1 MPHRKIKRAHWELLA
16 VSSLALLTTLIFW
29 STDLDLR
36 LAELFYRPESFGDV
50 WPFQHW
56 WPWQLLYDYA
66 FPFTVWSG
74 LIALA
79 VYVLSHFHAYTQ
91 RFRRRALYILLVIAL
106 GPGLVVNLVVKDHWG
121 RPRPVHV
128 SQFGG
133 EHSYVPPGKLGHTP
147 DKSFVCG
154 HCSVG
159 YTFFALY
166 FLSQNHKLVY
176 FLLTLVL
183 GWTLGFTRMTS
194 GGHFLSDILWS
205 GYLVF
210 LVAFALYYGWFIR
223 VKPVAKS
230 TAKLGDT

>member
-1 MPHRKIKRAHWELLA
+1 MPHLKIRRARNELVLVLLLA
-16 VSSLALLTTLIFW
+16 ALTTLLFGV
-29 STDLDLR
+29 TDLDLR
-36 LAELFYRPESFGDV
+36 LAALFYHPENPGDV
-50 WPFQHW
+50 WPTQHW
-56 WPWQLLYDYA
+56 WPWKLLYDYA
-66 FPFTVWSG
+66 FPFTLWSG

-91 RFRRRALYILLVIAL
+91 RFRRKALYILLVIAL
-106 GPGLVVNLVVKDHWG
+106 GPGLVVNLIVKDHWG

-133 EHSYVPPGKLGHTP
+133 EHQYVPPAKFGHTP

-159 YTFFALY
+159 YTFFVLY
-166 FLSQNHKLVY
+166 FLSQNHKAIY

-183 GWTLGFTRMTS
+183 AWTLGFTRMTS
-194 GGHFLSDILWS
+194 GGHFASDILWS

-210 LVAFALYYGWFIR
+210 LVAYALYYGWYIR
-223 VKPVAKS
+223 IKP
-230 TAKLGDT
+230 DTNTEQ